1 MTRREKHF
9 TNVLRSRGVGL
20 LIALAGV
27 WMLWHAL
34 QSGRVPTLPG
44 GNSYAIRLP
53 GVWFGAA
60 ETLSF
65 ALSVT
70 GLFATAGVMVRIN
83 RQFNL
88 LRTMS
93 VFFTAFFIFIS
104 CSIPVATSRAGVPVL
119 LALVVMVCVW
129 LMFSVYATRASSRRV
144 FLVFTLLSA
153 GGLIDYGFLLYVPVF
168 LVGLGQMKL
177 FRFKKL
183 LAALLGLVTPLWIV
197 YGLGL
202 ADSVSI
208 PYIFFT
214 SPSLLRTLPGGIPF
228 VASIGF
234 SIVTGIMLGGVNLFR
249 ILGFNARAR
258 AYNGLMSLV
267 AISTVVFAIINFSH
281 IWLYV
286 PLLCVAEAFQVGLFF
301 RYFANRRGYI
311 PVLCLMGAYVALYLW
326 QLSM

>member
-1 MTRREKHF
+1 M
-9 TNVLRSRGVGL
+9 GL
-20 LIALAGV
+20 LIALTGV

-34 QSGRVPTLPG
+34 ESGRIPALPG
-44 GNSYAIRLP
+44 GNSYAVSLP
-53 GVWFGAA
+53 GIWWGES

-65 ALSVT
+65 CLSVA
-70 GLFATAGVMVRIN
+70 GLFATAGVMVWIN

-93 VFFTAFFIFIS
+93 VFFTAFFVFI
-104 CSIPVATSRAGVPVL
+104 CCTIPVATSRAGVPVL
-119 LALVVMVCVW
+119 LALVVMLCVW
-129 LMFSVYATRASSRRV
+129 LMFSIYATRASSRRV

-153 GGLIDYGFLLYVPVF
+153 GGLVDYGFLLYVPVF

-183 LAALLGLVTPLWIV
+183 LAAMLGLITPPWIV

-202 ADSVSI
+202 ADSVTV
-208 PYIFFT
+208 PYFYFT
-214 SPSLLRTLPGGIPF
+214 SPSLIRSLPGGIPF
-228 VASIGF
+228 VAAVGF
-234 SIVTGIMLGGVNLFR
+234 SIFTGIMLGCVNLFR

-258 AYNGLMSLV
+258 AYNGLLSLV
-267 AISTVVFAIINFSH
+267 ALSTVIFAIVNFTH
-281 IWLYV
+281 VWLYV

-326 QLSM
+326 QLSV